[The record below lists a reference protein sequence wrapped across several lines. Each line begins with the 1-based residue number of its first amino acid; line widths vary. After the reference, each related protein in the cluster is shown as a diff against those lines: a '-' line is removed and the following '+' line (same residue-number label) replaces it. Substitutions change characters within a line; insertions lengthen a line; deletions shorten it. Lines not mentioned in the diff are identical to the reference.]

1 MKYQELNKDQLLPWN
16 MVSTDQY
23 ILRYTDRFYQKKG
36 KLDPSEMFSG
46 GCIFI
51 GHTSGYVSIKHQLA
65 INDTETAR
73 EKLTLER
80 EDEIQGV
87 TIKGYHTNDG
97 IFNALE
103 FM

>member
-1 MKYQELNKDQLLPWN
+1 MEDQDLKTDNLMPGH
-16 MVSTDQY
+16 MVYADHY
-23 ILRYTDRFYQKKG
+23 ILRALDRLYHIKG
-36 KLDPSEMFSG
+36 KSYPSEILSVRYV
-46 GCIFI
+46 FI
-51 GHTSGYVSIKHQLA
+51 SHARGYVSIKHKVA

-73 EKLTLER
+73 AKLTLER